1 MLNSKKKLDPVKI
14 YEQADQIAYTK
25 AIRSFSD
32 DVKHNEPSHID
43 NGFNDGEIT
52 AYVKAINEFDVSDLD
67 AASDKIIDQYQKAE
81 AEAYQKALKSFN
93 APVQANPLTDHP
105 NFSKGEEDA
114 IRNYHLYAKAYS
126 EGQKAAY
133 EKAFKAFNET
143 VHPVGYKPQPIKG
156 FLKNIPEA
164 LFVAKMM
171 QTRDSATK
179 GMYIYSN
186 WITIYALTKRMWET
200 GTEMTWD
207 SFKNFATDMS
217 VFVEE
222 VMEDMPKGSTQ
233 VTQIPD
239 LLREIIDLW
248 PPLKMIAGGARIVYD
263 EEDDAQENPLD
274 KRFES
279 VTVPGR
285 KMEVLADVNSKAPDG
300 NFIYTDED
308 MRAVEEVKLKF
319 KAIFRVILDMKG
331 EIQKRS
337 ELYDSLLRLR
347 QGLDKLQD
355 VFDPKKLDKMTDLS
369 NIDLGVV
376 ESIKQ
381 QLKDIYSNR
390 YLDPQIAGLI
400 KKIDDK
406 IDMDTWFFKA
416 NSNTGD
422 PLDRNPLHKLRR
434 GVNRVI
440 LRLNGSQIMEGLR
453 AANAYYDQIWAAIH
467 KGRQL
472 VAPTRP

>member
-1 MLNSKKKLDPVKI
+1 MLNSKKKIDTLKI
-14 YEQADQIAYTK
+14 YEQADQVAYTK
-25 AIRSFSD
+25 AIRSFTD
-32 DVKHNEPSHID
+32 NVKNEEPSHID
-43 NGFNDGEIT
+43 HSFNDGEIN

-67 AASDKIIDQYQKAE
+67 AASDKVIEQYQKAQKD
-81 AEAYQKALKSFN
+81 AYRKASKSFTS
-93 APVQANPLTDHP
+93 PVQADPLTDHP
-105 NFSKGEEDA
+105 NFSKGEIDA
-114 IRNYHLYAKAYS
+114 INKYNIYTKAYS

-133 EKAFKAFNET
+133 EKAFKAFNDT
-143 VHPVGYKPQPIKG
+143 VHPVGYQLQPIKG
-156 FLKNIPEA
+156 FFKNIPET

-171 QTRDSATK
+171 QSRDAATK

-186 WITIYALTKRMWET
+186 WITIYSLTKRMWET
-200 GTEMTWD
+200 GSEMTWD

-239 LLREIIDLW
+239 LLREIIDIW
-248 PPLKMIAGGARIVYD
+248 PNLKMIAGGARIVYD

-300 NFIYTDED
+300 NFIYSNED

-319 KAIFRVILDMKG
+319 KAIFRAILDMKG

-347 QGLDKLQD
+347 QGLDRLQD
-355 VFDPKKLDKMTDLS
+355 AFDPKKLDKVTDLS

-390 YLDPQIAGLI
+390 YLDPQIASLI

-406 IDMDTWFFKA
+406 IDMDTWLFKA
-416 NSNTGD
+416 NSNAGD
-422 PLDRNPLHKLRR
+422 PNDRNPLHKLRR

-453 AANAYYDQIWAAIH
+453 AVNAYYDQIWAAIH